1 MISSAWIAWPLVLCL
16 AITLASATRARSLAR
31 AAGGLPAQYR
41 WHHRLGLA
49 SFGLLLLHIAQQFYE
64 TPADLWSAFFD
75 WRDPGLLAAWTAT
88 ALFVCAFA
96 ASYLHHLR
104 YSRWLKVH
112 LLFTAAVAGGL
123 LHAALYGPVDGLAL
137 WINWIAIGFAAAALI
152 WLFLARRYPGGR
164 ERFLITE
171 LNQPARRLSA
181 LTLRPA
187 DPERSRLH
195 PPAGSVVFARFSG
208 PGFTHAWHPFSVA
221 SCRLSP
227 EIRLLI
233 KAAGQDTTE
242 LQQLS
247 PGGEVWLS
255 GPFFDLP
262 VLPDRDQIWIAGGA
276 GVAPFLGWLRC
287 LPVKKFNRAALFYFV
302 NSAEDAAAQDEL
314 ANAAQEHVEFSA
326 HTEVVPRGERP
337 ILDPVLSAA
346 QKLTDPAFLV
356 CGPAGFMRHM
366 RKQLRR
372 AGVQSDRIFTEEF
385 IG

>member
-1 MISSAWIAWPLVLCL
+1 MTASAWIAWPLVLCL
-16 AITLASATRARSLAR
+16 AITLASATRTRRFARW
-31 AAGGLPAQYR
+31 AGGLPTQYR
-41 WHHRLGLA
+41 WHHWLGLA
-49 SFGLLLLHIAQQFYE
+49 SFGLLLLHVAQQFYE
-64 TPADLWSAFFD
+64 TPPDLWSVFFD
-75 WRDPGLLAAWTAT
+75 WRDPGLLAAWSAA

-96 ASYLHHLR
+96 ASYLHQLR

-123 LHAALYGPVDGLAL
+123 LHATLYGPVDGLAL
-137 WINWIAIGFAAAALI
+137 WINTTLIGLAAAALV
-152 WLFLARRYPGGR
+152 WLFLARRFIGVR
-164 ERFLITE
+164 ERFLIVE
-171 LNQPARRLSA
+171 LDHPANRLSA

-187 DPERSRLH
+187 DPEQSRLH

-242 LQQLS
+242 LQRLS

-255 GPFFDLP
+255 GPFADLP
-262 VLPDRDQIWIAGGA
+262 VLPDEDQIWIAGGA

-287 LPVKKFNRAALFYFV
+287 LPVKKFKRAALFYYV
-302 NSAEDAAAQDEL
+302 NSAEDAAAQEEL
-314 ANAAQEHVEFSA
+314 ACAARDHGDFLA
-326 HTEVVPRGERP
+326 HTQVVPRGQLPALEP
-337 ILDPVLSAA
+337 ILAA
-346 QKLTDPAFLV
+346 ARELNHPAFLV

-366 RKQLRR
+366 RKQLRQ
-372 AGVQSDRIFTEEF
+372 AGVLRDRIFTEEF
-385 IG
+385 VG